1 MDRLEIYNSIANA
14 INDYDSSVYVTQRYE
29 PIPESIPCVFVQQIG
44 KARTLQYATLT
55 NTDEQYRRTFEVQ
68 VFHTTLNE
76 AYALMETIEDA
87 FKQLAFF
94 EDLCEP
100 IDNADQK
107 IARIAARF
115 YAQLGGQQEET
126 TVEPTDNNTQEE
138 NTDEVS

>member
-14 INDYDSSVYVTQRYE
+14 INDYDPNVYVTQRYE

-68 VFHTTLNE
+68 VFHTTLND
-76 AYALMETIEDA
+76 AYALMEVCEDA
-87 FKQLAFF
+87 FKSLAFF

-100 IDNADQK
+100 IDNTDQK
-107 IARIAARF
+107 IARIVARF
-115 YAQLGGQQEET
+115 YAQLG
-126 TVEPTDNNTQEE
+126 DN
-138 NTDEVS
+138 